1 MKLNRVEVNELL
13 YRRPG
18 LNKIK
23 FTAYYDEYTRRG
35 TIVYD
40 TLNGKFKS
48 HNGDIELLAEVC
60 LALRQPA
67 SISKG

>member
-1 MKLNRVEVNELL
+1 MKPNKVEIIDLL

-23 FTAYYDEYTRRG
+23 FEAHYDACIRRG

-40 TLNGKFKS
+40 TINGKFKS

-60 LALRQPA
+60 SALRQPA
-67 SISKG
+67 SRSKG